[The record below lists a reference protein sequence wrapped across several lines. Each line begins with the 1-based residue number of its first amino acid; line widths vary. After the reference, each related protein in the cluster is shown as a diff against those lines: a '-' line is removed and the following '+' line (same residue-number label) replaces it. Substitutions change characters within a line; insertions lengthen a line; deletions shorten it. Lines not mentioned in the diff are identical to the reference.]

1 MIAEALAPKRIAIT
15 GATGF
20 LGTALVERLLRC
32 VPDCELVLLVRPGRR
47 GDPDR
52 RVQREVLRN
61 EAFERLRAAWDS
73 DFDDICNRRITTV
86 PGDVGI
92 DGLGLAPADLT
103 LLCSCDVIIHAAA
116 TVSFD
121 SPLDTSIETNLL
133 GPNRLLEACQR
144 EGTAPHFIAVS
155 TCYVAGNRRGSA
167 AEAFLADSPF
177 SMDVDW
183 RAEVAAARRARAD
196 LDAASRSPQRL
207 SRLHRAAREELGA
220 AGLPLLAAKTEQL
233 RLEWVDAEMVLAGR
247 SRATSLGW
255 PDVYTYSKALGEQAL
270 VELRG
275 DVPVSIVR
283 PSIIE
288 SALAEPS
295 PGWIRGFRMAEP
307 LFVSFAKGELDTF
320 PGYPEGII
328 DVIPVD
334 MVAAAIIAV
343 AARGPVPEPEI
354 FQVASGAVNP
364 LRFKV
369 LTETTMQWF
378 QDHPVYD
385 AKGHPTA
392 STQWRFAGASGLEEQ
407 LDRAMTL
414 FDAAEKVV
422 HRLPIRGRNEV
433 TVRLAKR
440 RASLE
445 QMRDY
450 VLLYGAY
457 GRCEA
462 LYEID
467 RTTQLWESLPQADRD
482 TFGFD
487 PRVIDWASYIA
498 EVHLPSV
505 ITQARVKTTP
515 QPRTGPSRN
524 ERLRSAVLDPK
535 RHFAAFDLENT
546 LIASNV
552 VETYAWLA
560 TRRLDTPQRVRF
572 ALRTLAEAPGL
583 WRRDRRDRTDFLRY
597 FYRRYKGAPVSRLD
611 ADAAE
616 MLSYLFLTKAFPAGL
631 RRVREHRAAG
641 HRTVLITGALE
652 LAVQPLA
659 PLFDHIIAARIDSR
673 NGRYTGEM
681 IDVPPTGEVRAQVM
695 VDWAAREGLELAQGV
710 AYADAAS
717 DMPMLEAVGYPVAV
731 NPETRLVTI
740 ADKRGWLCENWE
752 RAPGG
757 PRPLLPI
764 APPSRARAK
773 FDRRVPRRRQPHRTD
788 AGRRDSGTADP
799 RHLSRR
805 ARAGAATSGRPTG
818 PTGPHLP

>member
-1 MIAEALAPKRIAIT
+1 MSADHAPDFGRKQAVIAEALTGKRIAIT

-20 LGTALVERLLRC
+20 LGTALTERLLRS

-47 GDPDR
+47 TNVVH

-61 EAFERLRAAWDS
+61 DAFNRLREAWGD
-73 DFDDICNRRITTV
+73 DFDDICDRRITV
-86 PGDVGI
+86 VSGDVSV
-92 DGLGLAPADLT
+92 DGLGLSDSDHET
-103 LLCSCDVIIHAAA
+103 FCGCDIIIHSAA

-121 SPLDTSIETNLL
+121 SPLDASIEINLL
-133 GPNRLLEACQR
+133 GPNRVLEACHIQ
-144 EGTAPHFIAVS
+144 GVSPHVIAVS

-167 AEAFLADSPF
+167 AEVFLADTPF
-177 SMDVDW
+177 SLDVDW
-183 RAEVAAARRARAD
+183 RAEVSAARRTRAD
-196 LDAASRSPQRL
+196 LDAASRAPDRL
-207 SRLHRAAREELGA
+207 RRFHRDAREELGP
-220 AGLPLLAAKTEQL
+220 AGLPMLAAKTEQL
-233 RLEWVDAEMVLAGR
+233 RRDWVDTEMVTAGR

-270 VELRG
+270 VELHG
-275 DVPVSIVR
+275 EVPISIVR

-288 SALAEPS
+288 SALTEPS

-320 PGYPEGII
+320 PGYPEGVI

-343 AARGPVPEPEI
+343 AARGPAPAPEV

-369 LTETTMQWF
+369 LTTTTIQWF

-392 STQWRFAGASGLEEQ
+392 STEWRFAGSSGLSEQ
-407 LDRAMTL
+407 LDRVMTA
-414 FDAAEKVV
+414 FNAAQKVV
-422 HRLPIRGRNEV
+422 NHLPMRGRNDF

-440 RASLE
+440 RAELS
-445 QMRDY
+445 QIRDY
-450 VLLYGAY
+450 VQLYGAY
-457 GRCEA
+457 GKCEA

-467 RTTQLWESLPQADRD
+467 RTLELWDSLPPADQER
-482 TFGFD
+482 FGFD
-487 PRVIDWASYIA
+487 PRVLDWRHYIA
-498 EVHLPSV
+498 DVHLPTV

-524 ERLRSAVLDPK
+524 DRLRSAVLDPA

-552 VETYAWLA
+552 VESYAWLA
-560 TRRLDTPQRVRF
+560 TRRLDNAQRVRF
-572 ALRTLAEAPGL
+572 ALRTLAETPGL

-597 FYRRYKGAPVSRLD
+597 FYRRYKGASVSRLD

-616 MLSYLFLTKAFPAGL
+616 MLSHLILTKAFPAGI

-652 LAVQPLA
+652 LAVRPLA
-659 PLFDHIIAARIDSR
+659 PLFDHIIAARIDSA

-681 IDVPPTGEVRAQVM
+681 IDVPPTGEVRAQMM
-695 VDWAAREGLELAQGV
+695 VEWAEAEGFELAQGV

-717 DMPMLEAVGYPVAV
+717 DIPMLEAVGYPVAV

-740 ADKRGWLCENWE
+740 ADKRGWLCENWS
-752 RAPGG
+752 RSSGG
-757 PRPLLPI
+757 PRSLLPF
-764 APPSRARAK
+764 APPHRIRAGTHRL
-773 FDRRVPRRRQPHRTD
+773 DRRTRVAAGGPR
-788 AGRRDSGTADP
+788 
-799 RHLSRR
+799 
-805 ARAGAATSGRPTG
+805 
-818 PTGPHLP
+818 

>member
-1 MIAEALAPKRIAIT
+1 MKSGRIRWSCACLAPVGAKQHVVIADALAAKRIAIT
-15 GATGF
+15 GSTGF
-20 LGTALVERLLRC
+20 LGTALVERLLRS

-47 GDPDR
+47 TDVNR
-52 RVQREVLRN
+52 RVQREILRN
-61 EAFERLRAAWDS
+61 DAFERLRAAWGS
-73 DFDDICNRRITTV
+73 DFDEICSRRITAV
-86 PGDVGI
+86 SGDVSV
-92 DGLGLAPADLT
+92 DGLGLSASDLE
-103 LLCSCDVIIHAAA
+103 LLCGCDVIIHAAA

-121 SPLDTSIETNLL
+121 SPLDASIETNLL
-133 GPNRLLEACQR
+133 GPNRLLEACQSQ
-144 EGTAPHFIAVS
+144 GATPHFIAVS

-167 AEAFLADSPF
+167 AEVFLADTPF

-183 RAEVAAARRARAD
+183 RAEVSAARRTRAD
-196 LDAASRSPQRL
+196 LDAASRSPERL
-207 SRLHRAAREELGA
+207 RRFHRDAREELGP

-233 RLEWVDAEMVLAGR
+233 RREWVDAEMITAGR

-270 VELRG
+270 VELQG
-275 DVPVSIVR
+275 DVPISIVR

-288 SALAEPS
+288 SAFAEPS

-320 PGYPEGII
+320 PGYPEGVI

-369 LTETTMQWF
+369 LTETTIQWF

-392 STQWRFAGASGLEEQ
+392 STQWNYAGASGLEEQ
-407 LDRAMTL
+407 LDRAMSL
-414 FDAAEKVV
+414 FNTAEKVV
-422 HRLPIRGRNEV
+422 HRLPMRGRNDF
-433 TVRLAKR
+433 TVRLAQR
-440 RASLE
+440 RAGLE
-445 QMRDY
+445 QIRDY

-457 GRCEA
+457 GKCEA

-467 RTTQLWESLPQADRD
+467 RTTELWESLPAADRER
-482 TFGFD
+482 FGFD
-487 PRVIDWASYIA
+487 PRVIDWATYIA
-498 EVHLPSV
+498 DVHLPTV

-524 ERLRSAVLDPK
+524 ERLRTAVLDPA

-572 ALRTLAEAPGL
+572 ALRTLAETPGL

-597 FYRRYKGAPVSRLD
+597 FYRRYRGAPVGQLD
-611 ADAAE
+611 ADSAE
-616 MLSYLFLTKAFPAGL
+616 MLSHLFLTKAFPAGL

-673 NGRYTGEM
+673 EGRYTGEM
-681 IDVPPTGEVRAQVM
+681 IDVPPTGEVRAQMM
-695 VDWAAREGLELAQGV
+695 VDWAAEEGLDLAQGV

-752 RAPGG
+752 RSPGG

-764 APPSRARAK
+764 APPFRVRANT
-773 FDRRVPRRRQPHRTD
+773 DRLDRTHR
-788 AGRRDSGTADP
+788 
-799 RHLSRR
+799 SRR
-805 ARAGAATSGRPTG
+805 ARAAGSVR
-818 PTGPHLP
+818 

>member
-1 MIAEALAPKRIAIT
+1 MIADALTGKRIAIT

-20 LGTALVERLLRC
+20 LGTALVERLLRS
-32 VPDCELVLLVRPGRR
+32 VPDCELVLVVRPSRR
-47 GDPDR
+47 TDVRR
-52 RVQREVLRN
+52 RVEREVLRN
-61 EAFERLRAAWDS
+61 DAFDRLRAAWAD
-73 DFDDICNRRITTV
+73 DFDDICWRRITV
-86 PGDVGI
+86 VSGDVSI
-92 DGLGLAPADLT
+92 DGLGLSDDDRA
-103 LLCSCDVIIHAAA
+103 LLCSCDIIIHAAA

-121 SPLDTSIETNLL
+121 SPLDASIETNLL
-133 GPNRLLEACQR
+133 GPNRLLEACQA
-144 EGTAPHFIAVS
+144 EGAAPHLIAVS

-167 AEAFLADSPF
+167 AEVFLADTPF
-177 SMDVDW
+177 SMDIDW
-183 RAEVAAARRARAD
+183 RSEVSAARRTRAD
-196 LDAASRSPQRL
+196 LDAASRSPDRL
-207 SRLHRAAREELGA
+207 RRFHRDAREELGP

-233 RLEWVDAEMVLAGR
+233 RREWVDDEMVTAGR

-275 DVPVSIVR
+275 EVPVTIVR

-288 SALAEPS
+288 SAFSEPS

-320 PGYPEGII
+320 PGYPEGVI

-343 AARGPVPEPEI
+343 AAQGPAPEPEI

-369 LTETTMQWF
+369 LTETTMKWF
-378 QDHPVYD
+378 QDNPVYD

-392 STQWRFAGASGLEEQ
+392 STQWRYAGASGLEEQ
-407 LDRAMTL
+407 LDRAMTV
-414 FDAAEKVV
+414 FNTAEKIVN
-422 HRLPIRGRNEV
+422 HLPMRGRNDF
-433 TVRLAKR
+433 TVRLAQR
-440 RASLE
+440 RAGLE
-445 QMRDY
+445 QIRDY
-450 VLLYGAY
+450 VQLYGAY
-457 GRCEA
+457 GKCEA
-462 LYEID
+462 LYSID
-467 RTTQLWESLPQADRD
+467 RTLGLWDSLPEADQER
-482 TFGFD
+482 FGFD
-487 PRVIDWASYIA
+487 PRVIDWPGYIA
-498 EVHLPSV
+498 DIHLPTV

-524 ERLRSAVLDPK
+524 QRLRTAVLDPA

-560 TRRLDTPQRVRF
+560 TRRLDTSQRVRF
-572 ALRTLAEAPGL
+572 ALRTLAETPGL
-583 WRRDRRDRTDFLRY
+583 WRRDRRDRTDFLRH
-597 FYRRYKGAPVSRLD
+597 FYRRYRGAPVGQLD

-652 LAVQPLA
+652 LAVNPLA

-673 NGRYTGEM
+673 EGRYTGEM
-681 IDVPPTGEVRAQVM
+681 IDVPPTGEVRAQMM
-695 VDWAAREGLELAQGV
+695 VDWAEAEGFELSQGV

-764 APPSRARAK
+764 APRFGVRSSTERLDRSHRRSRA
-773 FDRRVPRRRQPHRTD
+773 
-788 AGRRDSGTADP
+788 
-799 RHLSRR
+799 
-805 ARAGAATSGRPTG
+805 AATAGDGR
-818 PTGPHLP
+818 